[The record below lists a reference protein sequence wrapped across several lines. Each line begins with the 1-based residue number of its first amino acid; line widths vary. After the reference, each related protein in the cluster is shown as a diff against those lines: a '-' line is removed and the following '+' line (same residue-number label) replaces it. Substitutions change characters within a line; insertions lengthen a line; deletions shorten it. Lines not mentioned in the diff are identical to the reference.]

1 MPSITPETLTAV
13 QRAERLNLRQNPEQ
27 ASDPAQGAAPDASM
41 TSKKQQQHIAQA
53 RAAFASALGT
63 QRNATADIDPKRD
76 ADLSFA
82 ILPIDQL
89 APYEHNPRS
98 GVNPR
103 YEEIKESIRVDGITN
118 TLTVTRR
125 NPQAKY
131 TTYGGGNTRLKIAKE
146 LHAEGDQRF
155 ATLQVIVKNWP
166 GDAQVIAAHLSE
178 NELRGDITFWDK
190 ARGVQQFRTEFE
202 AEHGKPLT
210 ASELNKEL
218 KARGLNYGIKTLQNF
233 AFAVE
238 HLAPLANWLQARE
251 VNETLR
257 PAVASLLDMAAK
269 FSQTVPVQQ
278 AMNAAMQQRADELD
292 ALVARNA
299 ELDPSEHVAVQL
311 DVSELLS
318 QLRAAVAGPLGVDA
332 HQLTAMQAALAAD
345 PRITAGALRGVQA
358 APNVPVPPAESAPE
372 ATAAAAGLPG
382 AVTQQ
387 LSAAS
392 PQLADAGV
400 APAPTPRTTPPHLPQ
415 QAPLAGMLAPV
426 AAPDMPP
433 QINPDDPAAHA
444 LAQAPAQHRSEAQQI
459 EAIRT
464 AMGRIDALVPLS
476 DVLLST
482 DEMPFGYLVDLPPE
496 SLRLYG
502 DQPAQLPGL
511 RASLWRL
518 LVALS
523 CQCDVRLTKRL
534 PADQVAWAGAY
545 QQGKEVFEQELW
557 QRTGTR
563 FAGLMPAMGMDEL
576 SVVLTAPQ
584 LGEVVIQLLQAMEE
598 LRRRFPT
605 RIPEQIKP
613 LFSSGEG

>member
-1 MPSITPETLTAV
+1 MASTTPETLTAV
-13 QRAERLNLRQNPEQ
+13 QRAERLNLRPNAEQ
-27 ASDPAQGAAPDASM
+27 VSAPVSSSAPDSTM

-63 QRNATADIDPKRD
+63 PRNATANIDPKRD

-82 ILPIDQL
+82 ILPIDQIE
-89 APYEHNPRS
+89 PYKHNPRS
-98 GVNPR
+98 GANPR

-118 TLTVTRR
+118 TVTVTRR

-146 LHAEGDQRF
+146 LYAEGDQRF
-155 ATLQVIVKNWP
+155 ATLQVIVKAWP

-238 HLAPLANWLQARE
+238 HLAPLANWLRATE

-257 PAVASLLDMAAK
+257 PAAASLLDIAAK
-269 FSQTVPVQQ
+269 LGHAGPVQQ
-278 AMNAAMQQRADELD
+278 AMTAAMQQRADELD
-292 ALVARNA
+292 ALAARNA
-299 ELDPSEHVAVQL
+299 ELDPSEHMAVQL
-311 DVSELLS
+311 DVTDLLS
-318 QLRAAVAGPLGVDA
+318 QLHAAVAGPLGVDA
-332 HQLTAMQAALAAD
+332 HQLAAMQAALSAD
-345 PRITAGALRGVQA
+345 PRITAQALRGVQA
-358 APNVPVPPAESAPE
+358 TPIVPVPPSGSAPD
-372 ATAAAAGLPG
+372 ATVAVPPDS
-382 AVTQQ
+382 VTQQ
-387 LSAAS
+387 PPAAP

-400 APAPTPRTTPPHLPQ
+400 GPAPTPRATPPQAPQ

-433 QINPDDPAAHA
+433 HDLAAHA
-444 LAQAPAQHRSEAQQI
+444 LAQAPAQHPSEAQQI

-464 AMGRIDALVPLS
+464 AMNRINALVPLS

-534 PADQVAWAGAY
+534 PADQVAWAATFLEGREA
-545 QQGKEVFEQELW
+545 FERALW
-557 QRTGTR
+557 NRTGTR
-563 FAGLMPAMGMDEL
+563 FAGLTPAMGMDEL

-584 LGEVVIQLLQAMEE
+584 LGELVIQLLQAMEE
-598 LRRRFPT
+598 LRRRFPA

-613 LFSSGEG
+613 LFSSGEE